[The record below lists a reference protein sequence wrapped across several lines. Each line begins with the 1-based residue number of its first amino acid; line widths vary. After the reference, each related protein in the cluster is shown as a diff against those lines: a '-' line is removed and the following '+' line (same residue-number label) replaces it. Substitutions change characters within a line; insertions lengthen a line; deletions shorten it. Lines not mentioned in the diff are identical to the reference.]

1 MATVQHPID
10 FATPNPPVGFPGG
23 PLESPSQPPVLG
35 DLIEANRYIRQLGL
49 FLEITPN
56 NQDIQAALAEGMLYQ
71 NRIVNAIGREQY
83 PDDAHSVG
91 PQGRNDEFALRIAQV
106 VAKQMKPE
114 IKSLQGEFE
123 QGRKELEQRFD
134 RVEKHI
140 SEINK
145 RLDGFDKRFDEVDK
159 RFDEV
164 DKRFDEVD
172 KRFDK
177 RFDEVDKRFG
187 GVDKRLDGID
197 KRFDGV
203 DRQLKEVRTQSAT
216 LSLSIKADKTELTE
230 KIRDATQQLESLEK
244 TSSNLLESVGLLNG
258 NQDIRVVFKE
268 VLDLELAGIKA
279 ETCTTT
285 TKVTTLTEKFAGV
298 ENLAGMETNVV
309 ELKGQMKSIVDRITK
324 IERLDLL
331 VINHARILHGPWLEI
346 PNEGGMYPTQQPERF
361 PLLNTHSA
369 LEALN
374 GPTLGGYLAF
384 YGLPLPNGITKNPSR
399 WSREQKDAGT
409 KALRDYITTPA

>member
-164 DKRFDEVD
+164 DKRF
-172 KRFDK
+172 
-177 RFDEVDKRFG
+177 G

-203 DRQLKEVRTQSAT
+203 DRQLK
-216 LSLSIKADKTELTE
+216 E